1 MNTLHKFK
9 LKKEDMVQIITGKD
23 KGKRG
28 RVLKILRDKDRVV
41 VEGANIVKKA
51 KKRRNQQDRGGIVE
65 IPAAIHSSNV
75 LIVCKKCGPT
85 RIGYKLESVPASKE
99 AKASKGSAADK
110 EKAGKKAGKTRI
122 CRKCGEA
129 L

>member
-1 MNTLHKFK
+1 MAEQVKHKFK
-9 LKKEDMVQIITGKD
+9 LKKEDTVEIIAGKD

-28 RVLKILRDKDRVV
+28 RILKILRDKDRVV
-41 VEGANIVKKA
+41 VEGANIVKKT

-65 IPAAIHSSNV
+65 IEAALHISNV
-75 LIVCKKCGPT
+75 ALVCKKCGPT
-85 RIGYKLESVPASKE
+85 RIGYKIEGE
-99 AKASKGSAADK
+99 T
-110 EKAGKKAGKTRI
+110 KTRV

>member
-1 MNTLHKFK
+1 MAEAAHKLK
-9 LKKEDMVQIITGKD
+9 LKKEDTVEIIAGKD

-28 RVLKILRDKDRVV
+28 RILKILRDKDRVV
-41 VEGANIVKKA
+41 VEGANMVKKA

-65 IPAAIHSSNV
+65 IEAALHSSNV
-75 LIVCKKCGPT
+75 MIVCKKCGPT
-85 RIGYKLESVPASKE
+85 RLGYKIEGE
-99 AKASKGSAADK
+99 T
-110 EKAGKKAGKTRI
+110 KTRV

>member
-1 MNTLHKFK
+1 MVEAAHKFK
-9 LKKEDMVQIITGKD
+9 LKKDDSVQIITGKD

-28 RVLKILRDKDRVV
+28 RILKIFRDTDRVV

-51 KKRRNQQDRGGIVE
+51 KKRRSQQDRGGIIEVE
-65 IPAAIHSSNV
+65 AAVHSSNV
-75 LIVCKKCGPT
+75 AIVCKKCGPT
-85 RIGYKLESVPASKE
+85 RIGYKIEGTG
-99 AKASKGSAADK
+99 GSTK
-110 EKAGKKAGKTRI
+110 NKTRI

>member
-1 MNTLHKFK
+1 MKDMAEKVQHKFK
-9 LKKEDMVQIITGKD
+9 LKKEDTVQITTGKD

-28 RVLKILRDKDRVV
+28 RILKIHRDKDRVV

-65 IPAAIHSSNV
+65 VEAAIHSSNV
-75 LIVCKKCGPT
+75 MIVCKKCGPT
-85 RIGYKLESVPASKE
+85 RIGYKLEGDS
-99 AKASKGSAADK
+99 
-110 EKAGKKAGKTRI
+110 KTRV
-122 CRKCGEA
+122 CRKCGEV

>member
-1 MNTLHKFK
+1 MVEAAHKYK
-9 LKKEDMVQIITGKD
+9 LKKEDTVEIIAGKD

-28 RVLKILRDKDRVV
+28 RILKILRDKDRVV

-51 KKRRNQQDRGGIVE
+51 KKRKNQQDRGGIVE
-65 IPAAIHSSNV
+65 IEAAVHYSNV
-75 LIVCKKCGPT
+75 AMVCKKCGPT
-85 RIGYKLESVPASKE
+85 RIGYKIEGVD
-99 AKASKGSAADK
+99 KAAV
-110 EKAGKKAGKTRI
+110 KTRV

>member
-1 MNTLHKFK
+1 MVNAAHKFK
-9 LKKEDMVQIITGKD
+9 LRVEDTVQIITGKD

-51 KKRRNQQDRGGIVE
+51 RKRRNQQDRGGIVE
-65 IPAAIHSSNV
+65 VEAGIHSSNV
-75 LIVCKKCGPT
+75 MIVCKKCGPT
-85 RIGYKLESVPASKE
+85 RIGYKLETNSEGKSV
-99 AKASKGSAADK
+99 
-110 EKAGKKAGKTRI
+110 KTRV